1 MGIERCGVL
10 MRFAAIARVA
20 PRSGPQS
27 AAADA
32 ARIGVRYP
40 PSQVRATMQ
49 HLAAVDR
56 RVGYAARTSP
66 GRYPICFRS
75 AN

>member
-1 MGIERCGVL
+1 
-10 MRFAAIARVA
+10 MRFAAIAPG
-20 PRSGPQS
+20 PRR
-27 AAADA
+27 AADRTA
-32 ARIGVRYP
+32 LRRTGPWIGVRYP